1 MRLGFHG
8 RLLGALVLTLI
19 GLGALQYFVLSADTR
34 DRLYDEEGQTQ
45 RADAAALS
53 RAYTITVPGEVPL
66 NNVNRYLRAIT
77 ARPGSDDASL
87 VDGKGLLL
95 AGGTTL
101 GIGLPDKDKHVAQVL
116 RSGRQY
122 VGPADDYDSK
132 DGHIIA
138 VTPVKGIPGGKHAL
152 VARQEKEVLGSRLAD
167 IRRLFLLLGIG
178 GALLAIPA
186 FYFFGG
192 RSLSRLHRAAVQRAT
207 LDGLTDLPNHRAF
220 QDELERQVSQA
231 RRHQQELTLVLVDI
245 DDFRFHND
253 TYGHSHADRT
263 LRQMADS
270 LAAGR
275 AEDIAFRIGGD
286 EFALLLPHTG
296 GDAGHMAVQGVR
308 DRLAGQ
314 AGVAFSAG
322 LASFG
327 PKTEDADSLVN
338 QADVALQEAKR
349 RGGAETV
356 RFGDVEGASV
366 VTAAKTRAVRRLLA
380 DAEMDAAYQP
390 IWHADTSGVLGYEGL
405 ARPAPDRGIN
415 GPGEA
420 FDVAGSIG
428 RSAEL
433 DDLCRRAVLTGAAD
447 LPEDALLF
455 VNVAPQ
461 SLDGQRLAGDQ
472 LADEARAAGLE
483 PERIVLE
490 ITERFDGRID
500 RIVAEAARLRALGFK
515 IALDDVGAGNSG
527 LQMMRELEL
536 DFVKIDRMVLVRAVT
551 DITAR
556 AVLVSVIAFA
566 RETGAFVIA
575 EGIEDDE
582 MLALA
587 RWPRPAE
594 AELLGAQGVQGFLLG
609 RPGALPDAPE
619 PPRTEAERVLGSL

>member
-1 MRLGFHG
+1 MRLGFHS
-8 RLLGALVLTLI
+8 RLLGALVLTLV
-19 GLGALQYFVLSADTR
+19 ALVAIQYLVLSSDTR
-34 DRLYDEEGQTQ
+34 SRLYEDEGLVQ
-45 RADAAALS
+45 RADAAAVA
-53 RAYTITVPGEVPL
+53 RAYDITVPGEVPL

-101 GIGLPDKDKHVAQVL
+101 GIGLPDKDSHVAKVL
-116 RSGRQY
+116 RSDSQY
-122 VGPADDYDSK
+122 VGPADDYDSGK
-132 DGHIIA
+132 GHIIS
-138 VTPVKGIPGGKHAL
+138 VTPVKGVPGGRHAL
-152 VARQEKEVLGSRLAD
+152 VVRQKKAVLGSRLGD
-167 IRRLFLLLGIG
+167 IRQLLLLLLLG
-178 GALLAIPA
+178 GAVLAIPA

-192 RSLSRLHRAAVQRAT
+192 RSLARLHRAAVQRAT
-207 LDGLTDLPNHRAF
+207 HDGLTDLPNHRAF
-220 QDELERQVSQA
+220 QDELERQVSLA
-231 RRHQQELTLVLVDI
+231 RRHDAQLTLAMLDI
-245 DDFRFHND
+245 DDFRFQND

-263 LRQMADS
+263 LRQVAEA

-275 AEDIAFRIGGD
+275 AEDAAFRIGGD
-286 EFALLLPHTG
+286 EFALLLPQS
-296 GDAGHMAVQGVR
+296 AGAAGAAAVQRVR
-308 DRLAGQ
+308 ERLAE
-314 AGVAFSAG
+314 VSNVEFSAG

-327 PKTEDADSLVN
+327 DETEDAESLVN

-349 RGGAETV
+349 RGGAETLS
-356 RFGDVEGASV
+356 FIDVDGASV
-366 VTAAKTRAVRRLLA
+366 VTAAKTRAVRKLLS
-380 DAEMDAAYQP
+380 DGQMDAAYQP
-390 IWHADTSGVLGYEGL
+390 IWRADATSVVGYEGL

-433 DDLCRRAVLTGAAD
+433 DDLCRHAVLTGSSN
-447 LPEDALLF
+447 LPGDALLF

-461 SLDGQRLAGDQ
+461 SLDGHRLDGEG
-472 LADEARAAGLE
+472 LVSEVRAAGLE
-483 PERIVLE
+483 PERVVLE

-500 RIVAEAARLRALGFK
+500 RVVSEAARLRAMGFK

-594 AELLGAQGVQGFLLG
+594 AGWLGAQGVQGFLLG
-609 RPGALPDAPE
+609 RPATLPDT
-619 PPRTEAERVLGSL
+619 PRLPTTEVDRTLGAV